1 MSVELTDREHQII
14 QQLILDRWNPHRINK
29 KIANHHGLTI
39 NQVKYMRSKPAFKAE
54 HDKQLAIYLDSFDD
68 IQLADRKERVKAMAG
83 LYEKIPNPPGG
94 VEAESTEGDSGGSGG
109 RPAHPGR
116 APSPRGHRP
125 QSPAPCLYLRRV
137 GRTEQADG
145 PCCGRSSGASAGYR
159 GSADGWVVEVDSP
172 GRGGPA
178 NAARFFRLP
187 SWHPARFRKSERLI
201 WDTSAVIL
209 SEMSR
214 PILPDS
220 VATSIKTALTYP
232 HTNDNIT
239 TR

>member
-29 KIANHHGLTI
+29 KIANHHKLT
-39 NQVKYMRSKPAFKAE
+39 QAKYMRSKPAFKEEYA
-54 HDKQLAIYLDSFDD
+54 KQLAVYLDSFED
-68 IQLADRKERVKAMAG
+68 IQLADRKERVKARAG
-83 LYEKIPNPPGG
+83 LYETIPNVRV

-145 PCCGRSSGASAGYR
+145 RFCERS
-159 GSADGWVVEVDSP
+159 
-172 GRGGPA
+172 
-178 NAARFFRLP
+178 
-187 SWHPARFRKSERLI
+187 
-201 WDTSAVIL
+201 
-209 SEMSR
+209 
-214 PILPDS
+214 
-220 VATSIKTALTYP
+220 
-232 HTNDNIT
+232 
-239 TR
+239 